1 MSTIGFVAIAIIIV
15 FASIVYEFI
24 VISRFIAE
32 QMGLLQPPW
41 QRSHPPLSADCR
53 NVVPPALALL
63 HHRRRGGCL

>member
-32 QMGLLQPPW
+32 QKLKLKDERARGY
-41 QRSHPPLSADCR
+41 
-53 NVVPPALALL
+53 PAP
-63 HHRRRGGCL
+63 